1 MNRDCTQDKP
11 IRSLNKLHQNLTRSL
26 IALRR
31 RYRSFKRYVCKYTG
45 RYAYTYLLFALIL
58 TGILSFTY
66 LVSAREIANPGH
78 ETYYTSIRVEPGDT
92 LWDIAAKTMPSEYT
106 SVNDYVKVLRKMNS
120 LQSDDIQA
128 GYYLIVSYEKR

>member
-78 ETYYTSIRVEPGDT
+78 ETYYTSIRIEPGDT
-92 LWDIAAKTMPSEYT
+92 F
-106 SVNDYVKVLRKMNS
+106 VNDYVKVLRKMNS